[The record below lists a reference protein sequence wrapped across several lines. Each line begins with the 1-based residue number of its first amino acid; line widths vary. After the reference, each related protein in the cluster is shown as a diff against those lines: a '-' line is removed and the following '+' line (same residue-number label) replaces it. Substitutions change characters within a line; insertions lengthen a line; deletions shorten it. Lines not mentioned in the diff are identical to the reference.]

1 MTTYKEKFNKKYG
14 FIKDE
19 SHLTMKD
26 KYKILQRTKDIANEY
41 GLTVNPAKNPKYKI
55 DVYNDNEL
63 IESIGAT
70 GYLDYP
76 HYLLLEE
83 QENVSRGYAKIRK
96 KLYLHRHKNDNNL
109 KGVLA
114 KLLLW
119 S

>member
-1 MTTYKEKFNKKYG
+1 MEN
-14 FIKDE
+14 
-19 SHLTMKD
+19 

-41 GLTVNPAKNPKYKI
+41 GLTVNLAKNPKFKI
-55 DVYNDNEL
+55 DVYNDDEF

-83 QENVSRGYAKIRK
+83 QGKVARGYANMRK
-96 KLYLHRHKNDNNL
+96 KLYLVRHKNDNKL
-109 KGVLA
+109 QGVLA

>member
-1 MTTYKEKFNKKYG
+1 MT
-14 FIKDE
+14 
-19 SHLTMKD
+19 
-26 KYKILQRTKDIANEY
+26 YKILKRTIDLANEY
-41 GLTVNPAKNPKYKI
+41 GLTVKPAKNSKYKI
-55 DVYNDNEL
+55 DVYVDDEF
-63 IESIGAT
+63 IVSIGAT

-83 QENVSRGYAKIRK
+83 QGKVARGYANIRR

>member
-1 MTTYKEKFNKKYG
+1 ML
-14 FIKDE
+14 E
-19 SHLTMKD
+19 SHLNTQD

-41 GLTVNPAKNPKYKI
+41 GLTAKPAKNPKYKI

-83 QENVSRGYAKIRK
+83 QGKVAHGYADMRK
-96 KLYLHRHKNDNNL
+96 KLYLHRHKADHNL

>member
-1 MTTYKEKFNKKYG
+1 ME
-14 FIKDE
+14 
-19 SHLTMKD
+19 D

-41 GLTVNPAKNPKYKI
+41 GLTVKPAKNPKYKI
-55 DVYNDNEL
+55 DVYNDDEF

-76 HYLLLEE
+76 HYLLLKE
-83 QENVSRGYAKIRK
+83 QGKVQKGYANILRR
-96 KLYLHRHKNDNNL
+96 LYLHRHKNDNNL
-109 KGVLA
+109 KGILA